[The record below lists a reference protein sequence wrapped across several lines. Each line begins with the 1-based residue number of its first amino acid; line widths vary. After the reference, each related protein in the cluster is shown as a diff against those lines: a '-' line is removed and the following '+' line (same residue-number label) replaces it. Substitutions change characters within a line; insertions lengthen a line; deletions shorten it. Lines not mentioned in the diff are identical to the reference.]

1 MHTRCHKNPDF
12 GGSIGARLRRSGPK
26 TLLCASV
33 GFCCLLLASCRS
45 TPAKD
50 QPGLF
55 SPEVSGQLDSQLE
68 NLLKENNLPSVE
80 VEIQVPGRGE
90 YSFVRGM
97 ANLSAGEVRR
107 RNQPFRIASITKPF
121 AATAILV
128 LVDRERLSKT
138 DSISKWYPN
147 FPNADSI
154 TIDDLLRMRSGIP
167 APNDDEVLARV
178 YDGPLAQAPSFDE
191 EMGSY
196 AKLKS
201 QFKPPDSVGVYT
213 DFNYDILAA
222 IAEKVTGKNI
232 GTLIT
237 ENVITPLKLAHT
249 SYPTGDSVP
258 GGLHGYGWN
267 SSTHKFEDKTL
278 FSPPLAGAAGAV
290 ISNGEDL
297 HVFARALCQ
306 GQLLKPATF
315 KAQMEGKPLDGTNAV
330 YGEGLATG
338 SGVCGHSGTIN
349 GYSSD
354 MYYFEKWNATL
365 VINVN
370 RLDRDNKSQSTAVL
384 GMVSNVM
391 TSHL

>member
-1 MHTRCHKNPDF
+1 MLVNHR
-12 GGSIGARLRRSGPK
+12 SILRRSGPK
-26 TLLCASV
+26 MFACASV
-33 GFCCLLLASCRS
+33 SLFCLLLASCR
-45 TPAKD
+45 TRHPKE
-50 QPGLF
+50 QTGLL
-55 SPEVSGQLDSQLE
+55 SPEVSQQFDAQLE
-68 NLLKENNLPSVE
+68 SLLKENNLPSIE

-90 YSFVRGM
+90 YSFVRGL
-97 ANLSAGEVRR
+97 ADLSSGAVRR
-107 RNQPFRIASITKPF
+107 GNQPFRIASITKPF

-128 LVDRERLSKT
+128 LVDRGQLSKT
-138 DSISKWYPN
+138 DTISKWYPH
-147 FPNADSI
+147 FPNANTI
-154 TIDDLLRMRSGIP
+154 TLDDLLRMRSGIP

-178 YDGPLAQAPSFDE
+178 YDHPLADAPSFDE
-191 EMGSY
+191 EMASY

-249 SYPTGDSVP
+249 TYPTDDKVP

-267 SSTHKFEDKTL
+267 ATANKFDDKTL

-290 ISNGEDL
+290 ISNAEDL
-297 HVFARALCQ
+297 HVFARAICQ

-315 KAQMEGKPLDGTNAV
+315 KAQLEGKPLEGTNAF
-330 YGEGLATG
+330 YGEGIATG

-354 MYYFEKWNATL
+354 MYYFEKLNATL
-365 VINVN
+365 VVNVN

-384 GMVSNVM
+384 GMVSKVM
-391 TSHL
+391 VSHL

>member
-1 MHTRCHKNPDF
+1 MGF
-12 GGSIGARLRRSGPK
+12 LRRPGSK
-26 TLLCASV
+26 LFLCSSLS
-33 GFCCLLLASCRS
+33 FFCLLLGSCRS
-45 TPAKD
+45 TRPND
-50 QPGLF
+50 RIGLF
-55 SPEVSGQLDSQLE
+55 SPEVSQQLDSQLE
-68 NLLKENNLPSVE
+68 KLLKDNNLPSVE
-80 VEIQVPGRGE
+80 VEIEVPGRGD
-90 YSFVRGM
+90 YSFVRGL
-97 ANLSAGEVRR
+97 ANIASGEVRR

-128 LVDRERLSKT
+128 SVDRGQLRKT
-138 DSISKWYPN
+138 DTISKWYPN

-178 YDGPLAQAPSFDE
+178 YDRPLADAPSFDE
-191 EMGSY
+191 EMASY
-196 AKLKS
+196 NKLKS
-201 QFKPPDSVGVYT
+201 RFKPPNRIGVYT

-249 SYPTGDSVP
+249 SYPTDDNVP

-267 SSTHKFEDKTL
+267 SPANKFDDKTL

-290 ISNGEDL
+290 ISNAEDL
-297 HVFARALCQ
+297 HAFSRALCH

-315 KAQMEGKPLDGTNAV
+315 KAQLEGKPLEGTNAI
-330 YGEGLATG
+330 YGEGIATG

-354 MYYFEKWNATL
+354 MYYFEKLKATL
-365 VINVN
+365 IVNVN

-384 GMVSNVM
+384 GMVAKVM
-391 TSHL
+391 MSHL